1 MCKIRAWG
9 RTYNPCYGAIYLMKY
24 SSFHGVE
31 ITLMCIRS
39 SHHLSWAQ
47 NMVFVKGNYKD
58 AVGLLSFVQFSI
70 MIFFT
75 VALIVHCVRIWLKF
89 ESSIPNIKNITSVY
103 TVRFSLFWY
112 HLIFNSNIL
121 ITHMII
127 HLHWIFRVQYI
138 ATQCKAMI
146 IYMMLTIVSHI
157 VLSLVNG
164 GYGSHSYGKLWFS
177 SYLQSRVVF
186 LYATFFEHWINN
198 IILEM
203 TQCGSFR

>member
-1 MCKIRAWG
+1 
-9 RTYNPCYGAIYLMKY
+9 
-24 SSFHGVE
+24 
-31 ITLMCIRS
+31 
-39 SHHLSWAQ
+39 
-47 NMVFVKGNYKD
+47 
-58 AVGLLSFVQFSI
+58 

-75 VALIVHCVRIWLKF
+75 VALIVHGVRIWLKF
-89 ESSIPNIKNITSVY
+89 ESSIPNFKNITSVY

-112 HLIFNSNIL
+112 HLIFNSNIF
-121 ITHMII
+121 ITHMIM

-138 ATQCKAMI
+138 ATQCNAMI

-198 IILEM
+198 VILEM
-203 TQCGSFR
+203 TQCGSFMYYDTENILLSDASSYNNFNRGLITFVVSRLPFLWKN